1 MILKSDEG
9 MIQQNKGQIVAV
21 RYSHK
26 DYKATLRYFFNHSGN
41 DFNDIISKNNNKQRV
56 NNFNSNDKNS
66 IINNGND
73 DITVDIHEDTYQ
85 VDGIGGTTWD
95 GSLITS
101 KFMEELLLIN
111 FSTLLSGLNNIDID
125 NINSH
130 HANKISRSSCINRSS
145 SSRTI
150 NSDNNNNNHD
160 ALKYHIVELGCG
172 SGITSIISSML
183 GCKVTATD
191 RYCDLIVNNIYRVKH
206 KYHIQQN
213 QDRLLH
219 NNNDNGSCSKHNV
232 DDDVYIGDYGHD
244 VDGQNYVDKFLDIHA
259 MTLSWES
266 SSKQQQQQQQQ
277 QADSK
282 QNDINRSRDNHKHKD
297 SIHDDYISCSSS
309 SRSRSSS
316 SSSLHSC
323 DGKLNY
329 NTPQSILYNRG
340 DIDIIIGAE
349 ITCLIKQQHLLV
361 DIIDELTSS
370 TSITA
375 HEINYNNI
383 HSMGDITDINN
394 RDSDSVRKSSKNDNH
409 ARQYSRHHNHTNI
422 NNNNPKII
430 FLSFD
435 GLPDINIH
443 TTKYEINMIKLMKKK
458 KYLYS
463 VVYVGHIEWISNDDN
478 DDDDYKEELM
488 HNTERLRMGSSFPIP
503 LPPPPPPPNHSNRPV
518 PQPLYT
524 NIDHNNDKNLHQ
536 NINKTSKAVFHNY
549 TDFYSNRKNDFNFLI
564 LFPKSQKHLGTKSLK
579 AIQKSKDHHNNI
591 HSNISIEEVNGYN
604 NEEDNA
610 LRLSDNNSHHIIAFY
625 HISSLNTCYRCHK
638 QYLNI
643 KGFNHKI
650 SCKYHSGFYIYRK
663 RSSKL
668 NSTMNHNNL
677 CGDGLDYDSNNT
689 IINTNC
695 DVNVAFWDC
704 CGNEDRDCVGCCMSY
719 HEGYK

>member
-1 MILKSDEG
+1 M
-9 MIQQNKGQIVAV
+9 QQNKGQIVAV

-41 DFNDIISKNNNKQRV
+41 DINIISKNNNKQRV
-56 NNFNSNDKNS
+56 NNFYSDDKNS
-66 IINNGND
+66 IINNDND

-125 NINSH
+125 NINSD
-130 HANKISRSSCINRSS
+130 HANKFSRSSSISRSI
-145 SSRTI
+145 SSRTL
-150 NSDNNNNNHD
+150 NSDNNNNHD

-191 RYCDLIVNNIYRVKH
+191 RYCDLIVDNIYRVKH
-206 KYHIQQN
+206 KYQIQQN

-219 NNNDNGSCSKHNV
+219 NYNNKNNDNSSCSKHNV
-232 DDDVYIGDYGHD
+232 DDDDDVYIGDYGHD
-244 VDGQNYVDKFLDIHA
+244 VDGQNYDDKFLDIHA
-259 MTLSWES
+259 MTLTWES
-266 SSKQQQQQQQQ
+266 SSKQQQQQQ

-282 QNDINRSRDNHKHKD
+282 QNDINKSRNNHKHKD
-297 SIHDDYISCSSS
+297 SIHDDYISCSRCSRCSS
-309 SRSRSSS
+309 SSSSS
-316 SSSLHSC
+316 SSSLH
-323 DGKLNY
+323 NY

-361 DIIDELTSS
+361 DIIDELTSP
-370 TSITA
+370 TSITT

-409 ARQYSRHHNHTNI
+409 THQYSHHHHHHTNI
-422 NNNNPKII
+422 KHKNNNPKII

-443 TTKYEINMIKLMKKK
+443 TTKYEINMIELMKKK

-463 VVYVGHIEWISNDDN
+463 VVYVGHIEWISNDDDDDD

-488 HNTERLRMGSSFPIP
+488 HNTDRLRMGSSFPIP
-503 LPPPPPPPNHSNRPV
+503 PPPPNHTKDSNTYHRNRP
-518 PQPLYT
+518 PPPLYK

-549 TDFYSNRKNDFNFLI
+549 TDFYSNRKNDFNFLN
-564 LFPKSQKHLGTKSLK
+564 LFPKSQKHSGTKSLK
-579 AIQKSKDHHNNI
+579 AIKKSKDHNNI
-591 HSNISIEEVNGYN
+591 HSNISIEKVNGYN

-625 HISSLNTCYRCHK
+625 HISSLNTCSRCHK

-650 SCKYHSGFYIYRK
+650 SCKYHSGFYICRN

-677 CGDGLDYDSNNT
+677 GGDGLDYDSNNT
-689 IINTNC
+689 IANTNC
-695 DVNVAFWDC
+695 DVNVTFWDC